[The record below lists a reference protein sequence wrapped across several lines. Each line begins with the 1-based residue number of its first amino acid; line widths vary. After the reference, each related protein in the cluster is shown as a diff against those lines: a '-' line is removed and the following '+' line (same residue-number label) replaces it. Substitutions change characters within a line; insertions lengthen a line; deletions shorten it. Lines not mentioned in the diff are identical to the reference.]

1 MDRYLFFTAKQ
12 CKPSYGRNNMIKNQ
26 FIEDDSDE
34 EIELIIFELEMQ
46 AIERE
51 KELMVNTEISTE
63 LPF

>member
-1 MDRYLFFTAKQ
+1 
-12 CKPSYGRNNMIKNQ
+12 MIKNQ